1 MTKFNFWPG
10 MLIMALVS
18 VITVIGCNRGSDSS
32 LIGTWVNSDGI
43 EIQFHNNGSWEVSTE
58 GIPNTK
64 GTYTME
70 GNTITRK
77 MTHLHGGVFDD
88 LEPKWYSES
97 DLTSLAFEKNIFTYM
112 ALLPFER
119 QTEIYTYSVSG
130 NTVTFTYTGTDRDE
144 TETFTQTFTRK

>member
-1 MTKFNFWPG
+1 MTKFNFGPG
-10 MLIMALVS
+10 MLIMALIS
-18 VITVIGCNRGSDSS
+18 GMTVIGCNRGADFS

-43 EIQFHNNGSWEVSTE
+43 EIQFHNNGSWEVSAKGT
-58 GIPNTK
+58 PNTK
-64 GTYTME
+64 GTYTTD

-88 LEPKWYSES
+88 LESKWYTESELRS
-97 DLTSLAFEKNIFTYM
+97 FVFEKNIFTYEI
-112 ALLPFER
+112 LFPFER

-130 NTVTFTYTGTDRDE
+130 NTIIFTYTGTDRDE